1 MLRRKTA
8 SDEGPIAEPRAAARN
23 EHSHEGYDIVLR
35 PISHPDLGDIRIE
48 ESLFAIGR
56 AEPPFAS
63 YTPETIAD
71 LSRRH
76 ARIFS
81 ESGAVYIADLN
92 SKNGTT
98 VNGVEVRQRTSKL
111 CDGDEICFGRT
122 LCYRV
127 QIGERPQTRPR
138 ASKLVSLTLTPERGD
153 LGLQPIAVTQFPF
166 LISKADAAFSRYKDV
181 HPDQVNFL
189 SRRHAH
195 IFLKGGGPYIED
207 LGSTNG
213 TFVGGNRLDEHAV
226 PLQDGDVLAF
236 GGHHFV
242 YRLSVQQEAAEV
254 EPTLTKFSPVVR
266 SAAGA
271 DNDAEKTTFVAA
283 AGSFLEIFCVDQPSQ
298 QADEVVN
305 EELKRSD
312 DAAKETGKRRAR
324 GRFVTH
330 ASELTAVFIGGE
342 GKSVRRAAWVGIS
355 VAGLLGV
362 AALVAHLGG
371 ARERDLKDLIARGEY
386 KEAASLA
393 GEYSRSDPENAEI
406 KALATE
412 ALLKANVPKWLAM
425 LKAREFDRGAALL
438 AGLKQSNS
446 DNADLQSL
454 VGELEWMGN
463 LEKFVIGR
471 GGVDAPIRI
480 YADEE
485 QIKTLLKRWD
495 EDTRAHQRAGA
506 RISSYVPEFK
516 DPYAEALS
524 HLRKMQSDDA
534 VYLAAIDRLKAA
546 IDTELN
552 RDSAGA
558 LEPVFKEYSEKY
570 PRLAGLESVREDL
583 RQYIQIEKEAD
594 ARNLGMLVALLTK
607 ARFSTSPFQAKFRAL
622 EASDRFPPAGII
634 RQYQAVSAAWRQG
647 DSRQAFDGLQ
657 KMNAGPWAD
666 AASKELERK
675 KKVMEQF
682 TELQKTRGAK
692 GYDERL
698 LAFYGTLQAD
708 EDVYFIRATETD
720 IGLYKDK
727 ALGRAQE
734 LMSRAED
741 QWRQY
746 RANGAIEG
754 RQRLEASIS
763 KQFRTQADLLVQAEQ
778 SAQQGMRIVTQLKAG
793 HPAQWSKVRDEIN
806 AEADLQRKSLL
817 GLRNVLEPALLKQKL
832 ALLGGSDDERN
843 SPKTAN

>member
-1 MLRRKTA
+1 MLRRKIA
-8 SDEGPIAEPRAAARN
+8 SDEGPIADPRVAARN
-23 EHSHEGYDIVLR
+23 ELSHDEYDIVLR
-35 PISHPDLGDIRIE
+35 PISHPDLGDIRID

-63 YTPETIAD
+63 YTPEVIAD

-98 VNGVEVRQRTSKL
+98 VNGVDVRQKTSKL
-111 CDGDEICFGRT
+111 RDGDEICFGRT

-127 QIGERPQTRPR
+127 QVGARLQTRPR
-138 ASKLVSLTLTPERGD
+138 ASKLVSLTLVPERGD
-153 LGLQPIAVTQFPF
+153 LGLQPIEITQFPF
-166 LISKADAAFSRYKDV
+166 LISKADAAFSRYKDQY
-181 HPDQVNFL
+181 PQQVNFL

-195 IFLKGGGPYIED
+195 IFLRGGGPSIED

-226 PLQDGDVLAF
+226 PLRDGDLLAF

-242 YRLSVQQEAAEV
+242 YKLSLQQEEAEV
-254 EPTLTKFSPVVR
+254 EPTLTKFSPVGR
-266 SAAGA
+266 SAAVTA
-271 DNDAEKTTFVAA
+271 NDAEKTTFVAA
-283 AGSFLEIFCVDQPSQ
+283 ADSFLDIFCVDQPSQ
-298 QADEVVN
+298 QEDELVN

-312 DAAKETGKRRAR
+312 NAAKETGKRRAR
-324 GRFVTH
+324 GKFAIL
-330 ASELTAVFIGGE
+330 ASELAAAFVGGE
-342 GKSVRRAAWVGIS
+342 GKSIRRAAWLGIS
-355 VAGLLGV
+355 VAGVLGA

-371 ARERDLKDLIARGEY
+371 AHERDLKDLIASGDY

-412 ALLKANVPKWLAM
+412 ALLKANVPKWLTM
-425 LKAREFDRGAALL
+425 LKAREFDRAAALL

-471 GGVDAPIRI
+471 GGADAPIRI
-480 YADEE
+480 YSDEE

-495 EDTRAHQRAGA
+495 EDTKAHQRAGA
-506 RISSYVPEFK
+506 RVSSYVPEFK

-552 RDSAGA
+552 RDRADA
-558 LEPVFKEYSEKY
+558 LEPVLKEYSEKY
-570 PRLAGLESVREDL
+570 PRLGGLESVREDL
-583 RQYIQIEKEAD
+583 RQYIQIEKEAS
-594 ARNLGMLVALLTK
+594 ARNLGMLVTLLTK
-607 ARFSTSPFQAKFRAL
+607 SRFLTPPFQAKFRTL
-622 EASDRFPPAGII
+622 TASDRLPPAEII

-647 DSRQAFDGLQ
+647 DTSQAFDSLQ
-657 KMNAGPWAD
+657 KMNAGPWTD
-666 AASKELERK
+666 AASRELERK

-682 TELQKTRGAK
+682 TDLQKARGAK

-708 EDVYFIRATETD
+708 EDAYFIRATEAD
-720 IGLYKDK
+720 IGLFKDK

-734 LMSRAED
+734 LMNRAQD

-746 RANGAIEG
+746 RANGVIEG

-763 KQFRTQADLLVQAEQ
+763 NQFRTQAGLLSQAEQ

-793 HPAQWSKVRDEIN
+793 QPAEWSKVRDEIS
-806 AEADLQRKSLL
+806 AEAELQRKSLL
-817 GLRNVLEPALLKQKL
+817 ALRNVLEPALLKAKL
-832 ALLGGSDDERN
+832 ALLGGSDEERN
-843 SPKTAN
+843 APKTAN